1 MIRILTL
8 SQNVPGGAPR
18 EASLEELPR
27 LLSTPSRVVWV
38 DMTAPTPNEAAI
50 LLRDFRF
57 HPVAV
62 EDALEDVVHPKID
75 EYGDYLY
82 VVLHG
87 ILDEHL
93 PEDAQVAMHEIDFFL
108 SRNFLVTLHEKLSV
122 SIEHTWARVRRQPE
136 LYVSGPDFIFA
147 SVVERMVD
155 RYMPIIEDF
164 DERIEKLEAAIFA
177 GHAGTDILER
187 IFEHKRAAL
196 TLRRSVHPQ
205 REVIRNLAAG
215 NHPLVTR
222 EAQIQLRDV
231 QDHLVTIV
239 ELIESFRD
247 LLAGALDAHVSM
259 ASNRLSIVMKRL
271 TVITTIL
278 MVVSVLAGI
287 YGMNFDRLPGS
298 RHPAGF
304 WAMLVLMVLSCW
316 LTVWGLRRRQWI

>member
-1 MIRILTL
+1 MDMI
-8 SQNVPGGAPR
+8 AP
-18 EASLEELPR
+18 A
-27 LLSTPSRVVWV
+27 
-38 DMTAPTPNEAAI
+38 AHEAAI

-87 ILDEHL
+87 ILDERL
-93 PEDAQVAMHEIDFFL
+93 PEDAQVAMHEIDFFVG
-108 SRNFLVTLHEKLSV
+108 RNFLVTLHEKVSV
-122 SIEHTWARVRRQPE
+122 SIDKTWARVHKQPE
-136 LYVSGPDFIFA
+136 LYVAGADFIFA

-164 DERIEKLEAAIFA
+164 DERIDGLEAAVFA
-177 GHAGTDILER
+177 GQADAGVLSR

-196 TLRRSVHPQ
+196 TLRRSIHPQ
-205 REVIRNLAAG
+205 REVVRNLAAG

-222 EAQIQLRDV
+222 EAQIHLRDV
-231 QDHLVTIV
+231 QDHLVTIA

-259 ASNRLSIVMKRL
+259 SSNRLSIVMKRL

-298 RHPAGF
+298 KHPAGF
-304 WAMLVLMVLSCW
+304 WVMLVVMVMSCW
-316 LTVWGLRRRQWI
+316 LTVWGLRRRHWI